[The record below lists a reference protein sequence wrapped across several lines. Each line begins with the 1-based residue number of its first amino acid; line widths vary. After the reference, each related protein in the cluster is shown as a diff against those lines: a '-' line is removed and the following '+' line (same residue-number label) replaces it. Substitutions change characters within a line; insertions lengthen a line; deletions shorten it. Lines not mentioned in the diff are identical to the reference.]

1 MEANTEDMERRTG
14 SRLEQHIGTILQVT
28 VVALLAWSLTTTQR
42 MSEEVAVLKVKVE
55 ALSMTL
61 QQGSNDR
68 YRGTEA
74 ARDFAAIR
82 QEMQFMDRRIQTLEA
97 RK

>member
-1 MEANTEDMERRTG
+1 MEAEEMERRSG

-55 ALSMTL
+55 SLSLSL

-74 ARDFAAIR
+74 ARDFASIR
-82 QEMQFMDRRIQTLEA
+82 QEMQHLERRVQALES

>member
-1 MEANTEDMERRTG
+1 MEAEEMERRSG

-55 ALSMTL
+55 ALSL
-61 QQGSNDR
+61 SLSQGSSDR
-68 YRGTEA
+68 YRGSEA

-82 QEMQFMDRRIQTLEA
+82 QEMQFLERRVQAIEG
-97 RK
+97 RKP